1 MTHSIA
7 NHDAAP
13 LVTVGTAA
21 QEAGLSAKAVRLYE
35 RKGLLAPAER
45 TQAGYRLFSPEDIA
59 VLHFIRRAK
68 ALDLSL
74 DEIKTILDLQRGGE
88 QPCQLVTTILDAH
101 LAEID
106 QKIADLR
113 TLRDSLRTA
122 RLGAAAARRDGNDAF
137 ICQIIETP
145 HELLPGVHRPPR
157 SALR

>member
-1 MTHSIA
+1 MIHTLA
-7 NHDAAP
+7 GHDTAP

-21 QEAGLSAKAVRLYE
+21 LEAGLSAKAVRLYE
-35 RKGLLAPAER
+35 RKGLLPPPER
-45 TQAGYRLFSPEDIA
+45 TQAGYRLYSRHDIA
-59 VLHFIRRAK
+59 VLNFLRRAK

-88 QPCQLVTTILDAH
+88 QPCQLVTTILDTH
-101 LAEID
+101 LADID

-122 RLGAAAARRDGNDAF
+122 RLGAAAAQRDGNDAF

-145 HELLPGVHRPPR
+145 EGLVAPGSSSPGNLP
-157 SALR
+157 